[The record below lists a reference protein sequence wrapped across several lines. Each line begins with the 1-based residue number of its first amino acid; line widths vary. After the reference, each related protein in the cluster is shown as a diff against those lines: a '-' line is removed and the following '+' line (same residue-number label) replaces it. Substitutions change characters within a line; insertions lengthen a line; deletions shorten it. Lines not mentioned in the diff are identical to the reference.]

1 MPKKNATGN
10 LWASRGSETPNVVRH
25 ANNRG
30 FVPDCRE
37 PIPQLDGELVAQSKV
52 LQGDLTV
59 ATTEHREESKQV
71 EQESDH

>member
-37 PIPQLDGELVAQSKV
+37 PIPQLEGMVELVQMDSLSPV
-52 LQGDLTV
+52 D
-59 ATTEHREESKQV
+59 R
-71 EQESDH
+71 